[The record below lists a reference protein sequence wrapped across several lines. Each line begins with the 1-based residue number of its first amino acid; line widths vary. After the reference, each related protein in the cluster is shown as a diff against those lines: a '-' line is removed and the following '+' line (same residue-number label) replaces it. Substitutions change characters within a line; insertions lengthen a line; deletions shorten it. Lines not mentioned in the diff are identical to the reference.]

1 MRILQLCPKPPRPA
15 RDGGCL
21 AMDAMT
27 RGLLA
32 DGHSVRLLAICTEKH
47 PHIPEH
53 LDADYMTATKYHAVD
68 VQTALNP
75 ADAVRHLI
83 AGESYHIGRF
93 NSPDFTRELDSI
105 LRNEV
110 FDVVILESLF
120 IASYEAPIRRLSNAR
135 VVLRAH
141 NVEHQIWRGLTQ
153 EARIG
158 PKKWYLSKLTTQLKE
173 YEKSHLNNFD
183 ALVPISEGDSATF
196 KDLGATI
203 PIHVSPFGMDF
214 EKRPPAASTLTS
226 VDHVFHLGSM
236 DWLPNIQGVQWL
248 IEEVWPKVRKQNSK
262 VNLFLAG
269 RNMPESFKSDASLGI
284 QVIGEVENAAE
295 FLTRNGIMTIPL
307 LTGSGM
313 RVKAVEGMSAGR
325 PTVSTEIGVGGL
337 GLVHGEHA
345 FVANAPEEFANH
357 ILLLLESSDTASK
370 IAQSG
375 QAHIRN
381 KFSNKN
387 IISDLVKFL
396 KKLD

>member
-1 MRILQLCPKPPRPA
+1 MRVLQLCPKPPRPA

-32 DGHSVRLLAICTEKH
+32 DGHSVRVLAISTEKH
-47 PHIPEH
+47 PHLPEH
-53 LDADYMTATKYHAVD
+53 HDSHYRTATQYHAVD
-68 VQTALNP
+68 VKTALNP
-75 ADAVRHLI
+75 ANALRHLI
-83 AGESYHIGRF
+83 AGESYHIERF
-93 NSPDFTRELDSI
+93 HSPDFTRELEKI
-105 LRNEV
+105 LRDEA

-120 IASYEAPIRRLSNAR
+120 MAPYEQYIRHLSDAR

-141 NVEHQIWRGLTQ
+141 NVEHQIWQGLTQ
-153 EARIG
+153 ETRMG
-158 PKKWYLSKLTTQLKE
+158 PKKWYLSKLTSQLKE
-173 YEKSHLNNFD
+173 YEITHLNNFD
-183 ALVPISEGDSATF
+183 AVVPISEGDCLTF
-196 KDLGATI
+196 KDLGAKI
-203 PIHVSPFGMDF
+203 PMHVSPFGMDF
-214 EKRPPAASTLTS
+214 EKRSAVSKFTS

-248 IEEVWPKVRKQNSK
+248 IEEVWPKVREQNQK
-262 VNLFLAG
+262 ATLFLAG
-269 RNMPESFKSDASLGI
+269 RNMPESFKSDASIGI

-295 FLTRNGIMTIPL
+295 FFTRNGIMTIPL

-313 RVKAVEGMSAGR
+313 RVKAVEGMSSGR
-325 PTVSTEIGVGGL
+325 PTVSTEIGVDGL

-345 FVANAPEEFANH
+345 FVANTPEEFANH
-357 ILLLLESSDTASK
+357 ILFLLESNDTASK

-375 QAHIRN
+375 QAYIRK

-396 KKLD
+396 KKLV

>member
-27 RGLLA
+27 QGLLA
-32 DGHSVRLLAICTEKH
+32 DGHFVRLLAICTEKH
-47 PHIPEH
+47 PHVPEH
-53 LDADYMTATKYHAVD
+53 LDSDYMRATKYHAVD
-68 VQTALNP
+68 VKTAVNTT
-75 ADAVRHLI
+75 DAVRHLI

-93 NSPDFTRELDSI
+93 NSPEFTSELENI
-105 LRNEV
+105 LRDDV

-120 IASYEAPIRRLSNAR
+120 MASYEAPIRRLSNAR

-141 NVEHQIWRGLTQ
+141 NVEHQIWHGLTQ
-153 EARIG
+153 EARMG
-158 PKKWYLSKLTTQLKE
+158 PKKWYLSKLTSQLKE
-173 YEKSHLNNFD
+173 YEINHLNNFD
-183 ALVPISEGDSATF
+183 AVVPISEGDSLIF

-203 PIHVSPFGMDF
+203 PMHVSPFGMDF
-214 EKRPPAASTLTS
+214 EKRPAASALTS

-248 IEEVWPKVRKQNSK
+248 IEEVWPKVREQNQEAT
-262 VNLFLAG
+262 LFLAG

-284 QVIGEVENAAE
+284 KVIGEVENATA
-295 FLTRNGIMTIPL
+295 FFTRNGIMTIPL

-313 RVKAVEGMSAGR
+313 RVKAVEGMSSGR
-325 PTVSTEIGVGGL
+325 PTVSTEIGVEGL

-345 FVANAPEEFANH
+345 FVANSPEEFAKH

-375 QAHIRN
+375 QAYIRN

-396 KKLD
+396 EKLV

>member
-32 DGHSVRLLAICTEKH
+32 DGHSVRVLAISTEKH

-53 LDADYMTATKYHAVD
+53 LDSDYIASTKYHAVD
-68 VQTALNP
+68 VETALNP
-75 ADAVRHLI
+75 ADAIRHLI
-83 AGESYHIGRF
+83 AGKSYHIGRF
-93 NSPDFTRELDSI
+93 NSSDFTRKLENI
-105 LRNEV
+105 LRDEV

-120 IASYEAPIRRLSNAR
+120 MASYEASVRVLSEAR

-141 NVEHQIWRGLTQ
+141 NVEHQIWRGLTE
-153 EARIG
+153 EARTG

-173 YEKSHLNNFD
+173 YEINYLNNFD
-183 ALVPISEGDSATF
+183 AVVPISEDDSATF

-214 EKRPPAASTLTS
+214 EKQPASSTSTS

-248 IEEVWPKVRKQNSK
+248 TEEVWPKVREQNS
-262 VNLFLAG
+262 NATLFLAG
-269 RNMPESFKSDASLGI
+269 RNMPESFQSDSSLGI

-345 FVANAPEEFANH
+345 FVANCPKEFAKH
-357 ILLLLESSDTASK
+357 ILLLLASPDTARK
-370 IAQSG
+370 IAGSG

>member
-32 DGHSVRLLAICTEKH
+32 DGHSVRVLSISTEKH

-53 LDADYMTATKYHAVD
+53 LDTDYMTATQYHAVD
-68 VQTALNP
+68 VKTALNP
-75 ADAVRHLI
+75 TDALQHLI

-93 NSPDFTRELDSI
+93 HSPDFTRKLEHI
-105 LRNEV
+105 LRDEV

-120 IASYEAPIRRLSNAR
+120 MASYEGSIRRLSAAC

-141 NVEHQIWRGLTQ
+141 NVEHQIWQGLTK

-158 PKKWYLSKLTTQLKE
+158 PKKWYLSKLTSQLKE
-173 YEKSHLNNFD
+173 YEINHLNNFD
-183 ALVPISEGDSATF
+183 AILSISEGDALIF
-196 KDLGATI
+196 KDLGVKT
-203 PIHVSPFGMDF
+203 PMHVSPFGMDF
-214 EKRPPAASTLTS
+214 EKQPTASTFTS

-248 IEEVWPKVRKQNSK
+248 IKEVWPKVREENQNA
-262 VNLFLAG
+262 NLFLAG
-269 RNMPESFKSDASLGI
+269 RNMPESFKSDVSSGI
-284 QVIGEVENAAE
+284 HVIGEVENAAE

-325 PTVSTEIGVGGL
+325 PTVSTEIGVDGL
-337 GLVHGEHA
+337 ALVHGEHA
-345 FVANAPEEFANH
+345 LVANAPEEFAKH
-357 ILLLLESSDTASK
+357 ILLLLESSDTANR

-375 QAHIRN
+375 QMFIRH

-396 KKLD
+396 KKLG

>member
-32 DGHSVRLLAICTEKH
+32 DGQSVRVLAICTEKH

-53 LDADYMTATKYHAVD
+53 LDSDYITSTKYHAVD
-68 VQTALNP
+68 VETALNP
-75 ADAVRHLI
+75 TDALRHLI

-93 NSPDFTRELDSI
+93 NSPKFTRELENI
-105 LRNEV
+105 LRDEV

-120 IASYEAPIRRLSNAR
+120 MSSYEASIRRLSDAR
-135 VVLRAH
+135 LVLRAH

-158 PKKWYLSKLTTQLKE
+158 PKKWYLSKLTSQLKE
-173 YEKSHLNNFD
+173 YEINHLNNFD
-183 ALVPISEGDSATF
+183 AVVPISEDDSSTF
-196 KDLGATI
+196 KDLGAKI
-203 PIHVSPFGMDF
+203 PMHVSPFGMDF
-214 EKRPPAASTLTS
+214 EKRPASSTLTS

-248 IEEVWPKVRKQNSK
+248 IEEVWPKVREQNSK

-269 RNMPESFKSDASLGI
+269 RNMPESIKSDSSLGI
-284 QVIGEVENAAE
+284 HVIGEVENAAE
-295 FLTRNGIMTIPL
+295 FFTRNGIMTVPL

-337 GLVHGEHA
+337 GLVNGEHA
-345 FVANAPEEFANH
+345 FVANSPEEFANH
-357 ILLLLESSDTASK
+357 ILLLLASPDTASK
-370 IAQSG
+370 VAQSG

-381 KFSNKN
+381 TFSNKN

-396 KKLD
+396 KKLT